1 VNDARAHARQ
11 RILIVDDD
19 PPSGQHL
26 EQALRQ
32 AGYGEVLAVA
42 EPDLVLPA
50 FTGHRPDLVLLGL
63 RAQHLAGLE
72 VLQQIR
78 ARLRRTE
85 FLPVAVLI
93 DEGEPAVKERLLD
106 AQIND
111 IFVRPLDTA
120 DLVLRVRSLLQL
132 RRAHAQLH
140 GSVRATKARLRRAWI
155 EMSERLALM
164 AEFSMSVDGS
174 APARIGVLAAQ
185 IADRMGLPPAE
196 VRLIRYAA
204 PLHDVGMI
212 GLPQILANNGLLSL
226 EELDALKTHTTAGAT
241 LLSGSESP
249 ILRLAEDIALFHHEH
264 WDGSGYTMGLS
275 GEAVPLVARIVA
287 VADTFDAMTR
297 DRSYQAART
306 ADEAADWIAAQA
318 GRKFDPA
325 VVEAFQQVRVTS
337 ELPLL

>member
-1 VNDARAHARQ
+1 VKNARAHARQ
-11 RILIVDDD
+11 RILIAEANA
-19 PPSGQHL
+19 PSGQHL

-32 AGYGEVLAVA
+32 AGYEEVLAVA
-42 EPDLVLPA
+42 EPELVLPA
-50 FTGHRPDLVLLGL
+50 FTGQRPDLVLLGL
-63 RAQHLAGLE
+63 GAHHPAGLE
-72 VLQQIR
+72 VLRQIR
-78 ARLRRTE
+78 ARVRRTE

-93 DEGEPAVKERLLD
+93 DDAQAAVKERLLD
-106 AQIND
+106 AQVD
-111 IFVRPLDTA
+111 DVFVRPLDSA

-164 AEFSMSVDGS
+164 AEFRMSVDGT
-174 APARIGVLAAQ
+174 APARIGVLAAH
-185 IADRMGLPPAE
+185 IADRMGLLPAE

-226 EELDALKTHTTAGAT
+226 EELDALKTHTTAGAA
-241 LLSGSESP
+241 LLAGSKSP
-249 ILRLAEDIALFHHEH
+249 IMRLAEDIALFHHEH

-275 GEAVPLVARIVA
+275 GEAIPLVARIVA

-297 DRSYQAART
+297 DRSYQAARP
-306 ADEAADWIAAQA
+306 ADEAAEWIEAQS

-325 VVEAFQQVRVTS
+325 VVEAFQHVRVTS